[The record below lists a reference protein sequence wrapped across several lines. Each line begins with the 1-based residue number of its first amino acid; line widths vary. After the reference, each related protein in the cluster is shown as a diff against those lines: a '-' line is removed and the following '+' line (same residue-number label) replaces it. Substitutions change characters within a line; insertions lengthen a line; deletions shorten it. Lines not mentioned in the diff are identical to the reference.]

1 MVELKMSETNEKTVQ
16 LAPTCMVSVNRI
28 VKLPVVESSI
38 QTATN
43 VYEKVKDLNGY
54 TKWGFETFENT
65 IQSVVE
71 TGKPYAIPVVQ
82 KLDGPIKKVDS
93 VLCTG
98 LDYVESKVPAVKLP
112 PGELYTCTKGYV
124 HDNVTPKVESA
135 CKTVHSVV
143 DPTVEAAYKIVE
155 PVVQPALDTAQAV
168 KDKVEEF
175 LHLEKNQ
182 TEAGNQAEAGPS
194 SSADSKS
201 DTESH

>member
-1 MVELKMSETNEKTVQ
+1 MSETNEKTVQ

-112 PGELYTCTKGYV
+112 PGEILSQLYTCTKGYV